1 MPYLGNNLEAAFK
14 NYKSI
19 DDISSSFNGSTT
31 SFALQVNSLTPVP
44 FPRDAQNCLISIG
57 GVIQKPDA
65 TGSTGF
71 KLSGTNIVFS
81 SAPAIGESFFGV
93 ILAGADYVNAGV
105 NYPDG
110 TAGAPSITWSD
121 DTDTGFY
128 RSGAGT
134 TSATANGSQV
144 LEFPSSTSG
153 TFSVL
158 SKLAIGTTSATGK
171 LTVHNS
177 DDANVNVLEVF
188 NDNGNNSGGF
198 SQASAGDGTIFA
210 KKNDG
215 TLNIFLR
222 SDGISYFKGGNVS
235 IGTSAADT
243 LLHLEATNTS
253 VAVNNAIRISDAD
266 TAVVADQVCGR
277 IEFETADTG
286 NPGVNCQI
294 DNIYS
299 GNGGGSELQIRTGFA
314 GSLVDALR
322 IDDTGKVGI
331 KVTPTTALHVKEAAQ
346 ADVAIFECSHS
357 SNWGSQ
363 ISLKHSTSSAA
374 DDDMVGSVSFDG
386 KDDAGNNT
394 TYAQIRSYATDVSN
408 NAEDGV
414 ITFHTRNHSAFGE
427 RMRLTNDG
435 NLSLGDGNLVVAN
448 GHGVDFSAWT
458 NTGGTGTGN
467 KHEILQTYE
476 QGTFTPRLKPNDSET
491 GMVTGVGVYVRV
503 GHIVHMRFSFSNKDT
518 TSLPDGKTVAID
530 QLPFT
535 CDMDGQ
541 SGYHT
546 GTTVMMQR
554 INTRPE
560 ATFYTNDNTSIL
572 YGIYAS
578 DGGAWAGWNTNDFN
592 NHSSTYLNFSLS
604 MLCD

>member
-57 GVIQKPDA
+57 GVIQKPDT
-65 TGSTGF
+65 TGTTGF

-158 SKLAIGTTSATGK
+158 SKLAIGTTTATGK
-171 LTVHNS
+171 LTIHNS

-198 SQASAGDGTIFA
+198 SQASDGDGTIFA

-215 TLNIFLR
+215 TLSIFLR
-222 SDGISYFKGGNVS
+222 SDGISYFNGGNLS

-266 TAVVADQVCGR
+266 TAVVANQVCGR

-294 DNIYS
+294 DAIYS
-299 GNGGGSELQIRTGFA
+299 GNGGGGELQIRTGFA

-322 IDDTGKVGI
+322 IDDTGNVGI
-331 KVTPTTALHVKEAAQ
+331 GAAPS
-346 ADVAIFECSHS
+346 VAHS
-357 SNWGSQ
+357 SGSQ
-363 ISLKHSTSSAA
+363 LVIGTGSGERGMTIYSGSTSGGVLNFAKGTSSTDRYDGRVYYTHHASASHMRF
-374 DDDMVGSVSFDG
+374 MVGNG
-386 KDDAGNNT
+386 
-394 TYAQIRSYATDVSN
+394 
-408 NAEDGV
+408 
-414 ITFHTRNHSAFGE
+414 GE
-427 RMRLTNDG
+427 RMKIKEDG
-435 NLSLGDGNLVVAN
+435 DVEITDGNLVVAN
-448 GHGVDFSAWT
+448 GHGVDFSAVT
-458 NTGGTGTGN
+458 NDTTNATSTSATLSDYEEGTFSPTLKSNGAANTYPTQSYTVNTGYYT
-467 KHEILQTYE
+467 
-476 QGTFTPRLKPNDSET
+476 
-491 GMVTGVGVYVRV
+491 RV
-503 GHIVHMRFSFSNKDT
+503 GRICHVTFDIQMASSGITSGSNYCNI
-518 TSLPDGKTVAID
+518 AN
-530 QLPFT
+530 LPFKIYNSNNARGVT
-535 CDMDGQ
+535 FNNSFWDNWTSDNTPTTAY
-541 SGYHT
+541 GYKDDYWVYLLALDESKNSKEYVGASQVT
-546 GTTVMMQR
+546 N
-554 INTRPE
+554 NTRIMGSI
-560 ATFYTNDNTSIL
+560 TYT
-572 YGIYAS
+572 
-578 DGGAWAGWNTNDFN
+578 
-592 NHSSTYLNFSLS
+592 
-604 MLCD
+604 CQ